1 MSWRVQGFS
10 LVLCSNRSAPLFGR
24 GHNDILSESLWDK
37 VNSFK
42 VFLWS
47 LPLLCLLPRGSL
59 PLLLGSSSP
68 SDAVRKVEGPL

>member
-1 MSWRVQGFS
+1 MSWRIQGFN
-10 LVLCSNRSAPLFGR
+10 LVLCSNWSAPLFSR
-24 GHNDILSESLWDK
+24 RHNAILSESFWD
-37 VNSFK
+37 SFK

-68 SDAVRKVEGPL
+68 SDTVRKVEGTL